1 MTQQEH
7 IERNLRML
15 IGELQVQIIVANARI
30 SELLEEAEQRDMD
43 KQSGPELPPKYN
55 GKVKEARADGDPG
68 PRP

>member
-30 SELLEEAEQRDMD
+30 SELIEDAQLAELD
-43 KQSGPELPPKYN
+43 KMQEPDVKQPHKTN
-55 GKVKEARADGDPG
+55 GKSKDGDPG

>member
-30 SELLEEAEQRDMD
+30 SELIEDAQLAELD
-43 KQSGPELPPKYN
+43 KMQEPDVKQKLKTN
-55 GKVKEARADGDPG
+55 GKHADDHAL
-68 PRP
+68 

>member
-30 SELLEEAEQRDMD
+30 SELLEEAEQAERA
-43 KQSGPELPPKYN
+43 KQPGPELPPKHN
-55 GKVKEARADGDPG
+55 GKVKEARLET
-68 PRP
+68 